1 MEMKKIAS
9 NELKEFLQDWLNWAE
24 GRESRFEYEPHYG
37 LCSASIVY
45 DKHLVIM
52 CKLDEMFNDD
62 AYPFGGDEYRR
73 RKRFATQ
80 HQDPNRLAWVK
91 AALNDTLDTWEL
103 ME

>member
-1 MEMKKIAS
+1 MKKIAS

-24 GRESRFEYEPHYG
+24 GRESRSGYEPYEG
-37 LCSASIVY
+37 LCCASQYYSDLLSVE
-45 DKHLVIM
+45 
-52 CKLDEMFNDD
+52 LDELFDGD
-62 AYPFGGDEYRR
+62 EYPFGRNNYIRR
-73 RKRFATQ
+73 FNLDTQ

>member
-1 MEMKKIAS
+1 MKKIAS

-24 GRESRFEYEPHYG
+24 GRESKVEYNPRLG
-37 LCSASIVY
+37 LCAESQYWCDGFVLRAELVY
-45 DKHLVIM
+45 LFD
-52 CKLDEMFNDD
+52 KLD
-62 AYPFGGDEYRR
+62 YPFGETEWDKCNDSY
-73 RKRFATQ
+73 TQ